1 MSIRVLKSI
10 IELDGKLAEADIA
23 AKVSPVAFR
32 AALDGFV
39 LDPGAMLGDLPS
51 DPDSEDYRVAQLR
64 LYEKISGRS
73 YLVENEDTPFDHAHM
88 MRWPFPYSSKSPTV
102 VPEYLMTYGNL
113 IKTMNLPNHAR
124 VLEIGSG
131 YGPLTWQLASMGHS
145 VTCVDMSEKLLNYV
159 KQRTSGL
166 PGQVST
172 VKGDMNDLEL
182 VDSFD
187 AIIFFE
193 SFHHCSNPLGLLR
206 RLPKLLE
213 PEGMVVFAGE
223 PIVAKGCPAV
233 PYPWGLRLDGLSLW
247 FIRKLGWLELGYQ
260 EPYLLGLLERLGWN
274 VVRKPSALSATM
286 GIWMAKRKIE
296 DSPAAL
302 PKSGTPAQTWAAAS
316 PALRSQFK
324 QDEVV
329 GAGIQS
335 RGQIG
340 YLLFG
345 PYASLDS
352 GFYEV
357 QWHGSAEP
365 RSRMHADVACES
377 GARVLRAADIE
388 VASRLPQGSTSMI
401 ARLRFKVD
409 TPVADIE
416 FRIRLDAAAEVS
428 ISRVELYAC

>member
-1 MSIRVLKSI
+1 
-10 IELDGKLAEADIA
+10 
-23 AKVSPVAFR
+23 
-32 AALDGFV
+32 
-39 LDPGAMLGDLPS
+39 
-51 DPDSEDYRVAQLR
+51 
-64 LYEKISGRS
+64 
-73 YLVENEDTPFDHAHM
+73 
-88 MRWPFPYSSKSPTV
+88 
-102 VPEYLMTYGNL
+102 
-113 IKTMNLPNHAR
+113 
-124 VLEIGSG
+124 
-131 YGPLTWQLASMGHS
+131 
-145 VTCVDMSEKLLNYV
+145 MSEKLLNYV